1 VSDFLS
7 RHFILESVD
16 ERIHDS
22 KNGGTERPDIVINPK
37 SENFK
42 IIVEVDEYQHKNR
55 PQLCEC
61 VRMKN
66 ISGAYQLPCLFIRFN
81 PDEYKTDSA
90 EASDRKRHLR
100 LKKTIAKYMNSEEIE
115 STVGIIHLYF
125 DGWTDNEP
133 VNISILEGNLK

>member
-1 VSDFLS
+1 
-7 RHFILESVD
+7 
-16 ERIHDS
+16 
-22 KNGGTERPDIVINPK
+22 
-37 SENFK
+37 
-42 IIVEVDEYQHKNR
+42 
-55 PQLCEC
+55 
-61 VRMKN
+61 MKN